1 MTTVIRECMGKTRL
15 PQVLL
20 PVRVPPALLA
30 RAKALCRPLAK
41 RADLVPDGTATLSTV
56 VKHALVRGLEALER
70 ELGEKGGEK

>member
-1 MTTVIRECMGKTRL
+1 MPRARS

-41 RADLVPDGTATLSTV
+41 RADLVPDGRATVSTV
-56 VKHALVRGLEALER
+56 VKHSLVRGLDALER
-70 ELGEKGGEK
+70 ELGVKGGA